1 MKTITQQIQQPIVR
15 RSVLLDFVGLALIY
29 MIPTLAHLTQLP
41 VYFIEPMR
49 LMLILA
55 MVHTNQ
61 TNAYILAFTLPLFSF
76 AISSHPVFIKM
87 LLITMELS
95 LNVYLFFLFRKLI
108 KKILPAIVFS
118 IIASKLVYYLMKYF
132 VIGFGLLNSGLIS
145 TPILIQ
151 LLTTAIFSAYIYFMI
166 KRNLSNE

>member
-1 MKTITQQIQQPIVR
+1 MKAITQQINRPVILKSLFV
-15 RSVLLDFVGLALIY
+15 DFAGLALVFL
-29 MIPTLAHLTQLP
+29 IPTLAHLTQWP

-55 MVHTNQ
+55 LVHTNK
-61 TNAYILAFTLPLFSF
+61 TNAYVLALALPLFSF

-95 LNVYLFFLFRKLI
+95 LNVYLFFFFRKLM
-108 KKILPAIVFS
+108 KKVFPAIVLS
-118 IIASKLVYYLMKYF
+118 ILASKLIYYLMKYF
-132 VIGFGLLNSGLIS
+132 VIGAGLLNSGLIS

-151 LLTTAIFSAYIYFMI
+151 LMTTIIFSVYVYFMI
-166 KRNLSNE
+166 KRNFSNE